1 MDENRAK
8 ELAERAEMKG
18 ICTFSD
24 FLNLKEQKDIRDT
37 YPSDFIS
44 FGGGTDIAERKIAR
58 FGTSCVNNDFPISVL
73 KIQITD
79 GKFASKITHRDVLG
93 ALMGLQIAREKIG
106 DIFVGQDCY
115 AVLHDSVANFVAQN
129 LDGVG
134 KNTVKTQ
141 FVDQIPTEYFPQKE
155 EKIIALTSNRLD
167 AVLSKVFNLSREQA
181 AQLIA
186 LQKVFVDGIVC
197 EKATKTLKYKENVS
211 VRGYGKFTF
220 GTQLGTTRKGK
231 YQFSVFVF
239 C

>member
-1 MDENRAK
+1 MDDNRAK
-8 ELAERAEMKG
+8 ELAERAKMKG
-18 ICTFSD
+18 ICIFSD
-24 FLNLKEQKDIRDT
+24 FLNLKEQNDIRNA
-37 YPSDFIS
+37 YPDDFVS
-44 FGGGTDIAERKIAR
+44 FWGGTEVAERKMAR
-58 FGTSCVNNDFPISVL
+58 FGTSCVNDRFPISVL

-106 DIFVGQDCY
+106 DLFVGQDCY

-129 LDGVG
+129 LTGVG

-141 FVDQIPTEYFPQKE
+141 FVDKVPSEYFPQKE
-155 EKIIALTSNRLD
+155 EKIIALTSNRID
-167 AVLSKVFNLSREQA
+167 AVLSKVFNLSREQSTE
-181 AQLIA
+181 LIA

-197 EKATKTLKYKENVS
+197 EKSTRPMKYGENVS

-220 GTQLGTTRKGK
+220 GNRLGTTRKGK